1 MGTVPQFEAR
11 AQTLE
16 SSTLRKIRTRILPYL
31 FLLYI
36 VAFLDRINIGFAA
49 LTMNRELGITAAQF
63 GLISGIFFWGYF
75 LFEIPSNVLMH
86 KIGGRIWIA
95 RILVTWGVVAVLTG
109 FVRNT
114 SQLYVARFLLGVA
127 EAGFF
132 PGIILHLTY
141 WFRQRDLAQ
150 ALALFIAAAPVSGFI
165 GAPVSVFILDHVHWV
180 GISGWRWLLVLEGLP
195 AILCGVITYFLL
207 PSRPAE
213 ASFLSGVEKAWLT
226 KELAREEEAKVTE
239 RAASALSVFSHRQ
252 VWHLALTW
260 FTYQIGVYAM
270 YFWMPQM
277 VKSVAKSYSNSAVG
291 AVVMIPYLAGVIA
304 MVLVSRSSD
313 RRSERK
319 YHGAACLLVAGIGLV
334 LLGRMTTPWQAVM
347 LWSIIAMGISSF
359 NGPFWAIPNQF
370 LAGVAGASGIA
381 LINSVGNLGGF
392 VGPATLGWIGQKTGN
407 LYAGLAFAGGSLF
420 LSATLMLLIGRGS
433 RKMVRAGE
441 DPAD

>member
-1 MGTVPQFEAR
+1 MSTASQSDANARSVEAR
-11 AQTLE
+11 TF
-16 SSTLRKIRTRILPYL
+16 RKIRARIVPYL

-36 VAFLDRINIGFAA
+36 VAFLDRTNIGFAA
-49 LTMNRELGITAAQF
+49 LTMNRELGITAVQF
-63 GLISGIFFWGYF
+63 GVLSGIFFWGYF
-75 LFEIPSNVLMH
+75 LFEIPSNLLMH
-86 KIGGRIWIA
+86 KIGARIWIA

-114 SQLYVARFLLGVA
+114 PQLYVARFLLGIA

-132 PGIILHLTY
+132 PGIILYLTY
-141 WFRQRDLAQ
+141 WFRQRELAQ

-165 GAPVSVFILDHVHWV
+165 GAPVSVFILDRVHWL

-195 AILCGVITYFLL
+195 AILCGVITYFVL

-213 ASFLSGVEKAWLT
+213 ASFLSGVEKAWLI
-226 KELAREEEAKVTE
+226 KELAREEEAKVE
-239 RAASALSVFSHRQ
+239 ESAASAVSVFSHRR

-277 VKSVAKSYSNSAVG
+277 VKSVAKSYSNRAVG
-291 AVVMIPYLAGVIA
+291 TFVMIPYLAGVIA

-313 RRSERK
+313 RRLERK
-319 YHGAACLLVAGIGLV
+319 YHGAACLLVAGIGLM

-347 LWSIIAMGISSF
+347 LWSVIAMGISSF
-359 NGPFWAIPNQF
+359 NGPFWAVPNQF

-381 LINSVGNLGGF
+381 FINSVGNLGGF

-407 LYAGLAFAGGSLF
+407 LHAGLAFAGGSLF
-420 LSATLMLLIGRGS
+420 LSATLMLLIGGGTRTIARES
-433 RKMVRAGE
+433 ETTAN
-441 DPAD
+441 